1 MSALPYQP
9 SPMFCPYFSGTTYSC
24 VGVYH
29 AVTGNVD
36 ILETQEKHQC
46 IPSVVAF
53 RYLYFYYLRNNL
65 FIHV

>member
-1 MSALPYQP
+1 MSDLVRNPEDR
-9 SPMFCPYFSGTTYSC
+9 FSRNLAHTRVIIAGTTYSC

-53 RYLYFYYLRNNL
+53 R
-65 FIHV
+65 